1 MYLLYLGVP
10 LEGTLVAPSP
20 PSDSSGA
27 IGEGD
32 GSDIVAP
39 GLGGSDGQG
48 LELVGLLHSVS
59 REESGTGAVNEEH
72 ACIGIAALGDAAHAT
87 TEA

>member
-1 MYLLYLGVP
+1 M
-10 LEGTLVAPSP
+10 EGTLVAPNA
-20 PSDSSGA
+20 PSDSSDA

-39 GLGGSDGQG
+39 GFGGSDGPG
-48 LELVGLLHSVS
+48 LELIGLLHSVS

-72 ACIGIAALGDAAHAT
+72 RSVGVAALGNAADATA
-87 TEA
+87 EA